1 MRFESI
7 TIHYFSKRIED
18 KRAKMLQNF
27 NNQKKKIQNN
37 YRDKDGATCIIHQSQ
52 KKIK

>member
-27 NNQKKKIQNN
+27 NNQKKKSKTITEIKMG
-37 YRDKDGATCIIHQSQ
+37 RLASFTKA
-52 KKIK
+52 KKR